1 MVRAVNTGISAII
14 DGDGVIRVPSTFI
27 DGDAEIA
34 LETAAGDPSLNESER
49 ETKSKA
55 IEAHRRV
62 GYVDP
67 MTGRWRRQLNAVL
80 VDVVPLDARDS
91 LYVRTGDWFAG
102 LCLLASLAIIALTIA
117 DRWRGQRDTI

>member
-14 DGDGVIRVPSTFI
+14 DGNGVIPIPSTFI

-34 LETAAGDPSLNESER
+34 LETTAGDPSLGESER
-49 ETKSKA
+49 ETKAKA

-62 GYVDP
+62 GYLDP

-80 VDVVPLDARDS
+80 VDVVPLDSRDS
-91 LYVRTGDWFAG
+91 VYVRTGDLFAG
-102 LCLLASLAIIALTIA
+102 L
-117 DRWRGQRDTI
+117 